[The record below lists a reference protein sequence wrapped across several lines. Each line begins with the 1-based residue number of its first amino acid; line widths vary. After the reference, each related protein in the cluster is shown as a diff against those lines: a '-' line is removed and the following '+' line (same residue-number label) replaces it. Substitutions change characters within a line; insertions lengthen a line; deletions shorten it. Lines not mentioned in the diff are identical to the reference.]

1 MGVRVRTAMSYF
13 AEQGSAKFP
22 QVLDRLCVTHQRF
35 LEIAIGG
42 CFVTYAFYVLTL
54 GKLFAPPKSPDW
66 YRDLG
71 ILWDLAD
78 YTVQHEAYP
87 PGYFFPPSNAIL
99 AHLYGLINRDLAFRL
114 YLIVQVVAVAVAMW
128 AWAHMIRLTTR
139 PSRSL
144 VMLTAFLAVFVYI
157 RAELGIHNTNAMTFC
172 LVSIALVSQGRR
184 QFSAGCYTLSI
195 AIKPYGSVFVLPWM
209 AWNGY
214 RDWTASAL
222 VWLLGF
228 YIVLPVAWFGAFHT
242 PDLYREWFFNVTAAA
257 SSDDTHQ
264 LSVQG
269 GVAALAGAWPAAR
282 VYWVSVALQ
291 AGWLGALIAFF
302 VPTALRRGAPS
313 AMAFA
318 CEAAAIL
325 LIFLPLGGLRQP
337 GRSITVLASTLIIG
351 SAVFDL
357 CQAPILRVALAAI
370 LATIGSSLY
379 VVGIYGP
386 MFFFLLTLPVC
397 LLALMGLAIVRAMP
411 PKRELASTERD
422 ISVANH

>member
-1 MGVRVRTAMSYF
+1 MSYF
-13 AEQGSAKFP
+13 AEQDSAKFL

-35 LEIAIGG
+35 LEIVIGG
-42 CFVTYAFYVLTL
+42 YFVAYAFYVLML

-78 YTVQHEAYP
+78 YTVQHKSYP
-87 PGYFFPPSNAIL
+87 PGYFWPPSHAIL

-128 AWAHMIRLTTR
+128 AWACLIRLTTR

-144 VMLTAFLAVFVYI
+144 AMLTAFLAVFVYI
-157 RAELGIHNTNAMTFC
+157 HAELGMHNTNAVTFC
-172 LVSIALVSQGRR
+172 LVSLALVSQSRR

-214 RDWTASAL
+214 RAWTASAL

-228 YIVLPVAWFGAFHT
+228 YVVLPVAWFGASYT
-242 PDLYREWFFNVTAAA
+242 SELYREWVINITAAA
-257 SSDDTHQ
+257 SSDGPDH

-269 GVAALAGAWPAAR
+269 GVAALAGAWPASCI
-282 VYWVSVALQ
+282 YWTSMALQ
-291 AGWLGALIAFF
+291 AAWLGALIAFF

-313 AMAFA
+313 AMTFG

-325 LIFLPLGGLRQP
+325 LIFLPLGGHQQP
-337 GRSITVLASTLIIG
+337 GRSITLLASMLIIA
-351 SAVFDL
+351 STVFHPG
-357 CQAPILRVALAAI
+357 QAPILRGALAAI
-370 LATIGSSLY
+370 LAAIAISLY
-379 VVGIYGP
+379 AIQIYGRI
-386 MFFFLLTLPVC
+386 FFLLTLPVC

-411 PKRELASTERD
+411 PKQDSPPP
-422 ISVANH
+422 SVT